1 MEVPNTYGVDL
12 SAFDSRFSAVK
23 RLRRCFEY
31 DHLPPHLQEV
41 SMVFASMAVKML
53 DMVPDTP
60 DLTEALRK
68 LWEVKNLVVLNAAR
82 PGSGT

>member
-12 SAFDSRFSAVK
+12 SAFDSRFPAVK

-41 SMVFASMAVKML
+41 STVFAAMAVRLL
-53 DMVPDTP
+53 DLCSDTP

-68 LWEVKNLVVLNAAR
+68 LWEVNNLVVLNAAR
-82 PGSGT
+82 PESGT